1 MEQRRRYKNP
11 PIEEAL
17 CEFRFK
23 PGQDWDLTIP
33 GKLHAKLSDEYA
45 GKPQQQTVVEVGLE
59 AQGGRPSKLKYDEG
73 LAKVQLITENGKRM
87 IGIGQDVLSV
97 HMLRPYH
104 DPLCPDHSGWD
115 EFQPRILAALDA
127 YWEVAEPIGVC
138 RIGIRY
144 INKIVIPQEAVK
156 VESYLRCALPE
167 VSGLPDRL
175 NNFVSRVEYVY
186 PDGVHLIL
194 SQGSVN
200 APKEH
205 VGFLLDLDVI
215 WESTEPITRDEALT
229 KAGDLRTREREAF
242 ETVITNKAGELFDA
256 G

>member
-17 CEFRFK
+17 CEFRFR
-23 PGQDWDLTIP
+23 PDQDWDLTFP

-45 GKPQQQTVVEVGLE
+45 GKPRQQTVVEVGLE
-59 AQGGRPSKLKYDEG
+59 AQAGRPSKLKYDEG
-73 LAKVQLITENGKRM
+73 LAKVLLITENGKRM

-97 HMLRPYH
+97 HILRPYH
-104 DPLCPDHSGWD
+104 DPLCPGHSGWD
-115 EFQPRILAALDA
+115 EFHPRISAALDA

-144 INKIVIPQEAVK
+144 INKIVIPQETVK
-156 VESYLRCALPE
+156 VENYLRCALPE
-167 VSGLPDRL
+167 ISELPNSL
-175 NNFVSRVEYVY
+175 NNFVSRVEYAY

-194 SQGSVN
+194 SQGSVD
-200 APKEH
+200 APKER

-215 WESTEPITRDEALT
+215 WESTEPIARDEALT
-229 KAGDLRTREREAF
+229 KAGALRTREREAF
-242 ETVITNKAGELFDA
+242 ETVITDKAREVFNAD
-256 G
+256 